1 MIKTR
6 EQDYVQL
13 SMLRTEQPQVSSGD
27 GVSFTPLEERVL
39 RYLLPGYTEDH
50 EMAFREIARSYDIL
64 DHQIMVLSLLHS
76 VYQQDEDPASVR
88 LKRRGREL
96 YDRIARH
103 MGQEVTPQRHV
114 IDEHLAKNQVDAVLD
129 INGITL
135 VQCADERVPG
145 EVCFNYAFQFPA
157 GLDFATYWEN
167 EGGTKYEANHPV
179 PGAIV
184 LYYNDFVLDPSHAGI
199 LTEDGRIISKWGDA
213 HVFEHEP
220 QLVPSIYG
228 EIKTYLTPTR

>member
-1 MIKTR
+1 MIETDQQPYR
-6 EQDYVQL
+6 QL
-13 SMLRTEQPQVSSGD
+13 SMLQAESPEVSSGD
-27 GVSFTPLEERVL
+27 VTSFTPLEERVL
-39 RYLLPGYTEDH
+39 RYLRPGFTEDH

-64 DHQIMVLSLLHS
+64 DHQIMVLLLLHS
-76 VYQQDEDPASVR
+76 VYRQEGDPASAR

-114 IDEHLAKNQVDAVLD
+114 IDEYLARNQVDAVLD
-129 INGITL
+129 IDGIFL
-135 VQCADERVPG
+135 VQRAEERIPG

-157 GLDFATYWEN
+157 GQDFATFWEE
-167 EGGTKYEANHPV
+167 EGGARYEASHPV
-179 PGAIV
+179 PGAIA

-199 LTEDGRIISKWGDA
+199 LTKDGRVISKWGDA

-220 QLVPSIYG
+220 HLVPSIYG